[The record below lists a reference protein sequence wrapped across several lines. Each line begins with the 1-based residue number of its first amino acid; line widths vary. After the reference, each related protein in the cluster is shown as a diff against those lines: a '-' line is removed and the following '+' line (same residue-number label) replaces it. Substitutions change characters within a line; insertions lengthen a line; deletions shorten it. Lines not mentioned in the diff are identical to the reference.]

1 MAVVGVVFYRALR
14 VDAVTHAFTA
24 SLCVLAALTV
34 GTATLVQFLP
44 RGSARQA

>member
-34 GTATLVQFLP
+34 GTATLVQFLQ